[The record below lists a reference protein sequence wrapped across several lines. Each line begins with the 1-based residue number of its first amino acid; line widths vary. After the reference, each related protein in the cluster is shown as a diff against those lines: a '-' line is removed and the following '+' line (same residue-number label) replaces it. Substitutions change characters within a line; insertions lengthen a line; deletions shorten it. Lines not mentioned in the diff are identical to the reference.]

1 MITATYK
8 GKRYEVEYS
17 VVNVSEL
24 EGALRLDAEYYEP
37 YYLRNEEKIKLK
49 RWTYLNDDEFF
60 IRRGTQPLYKEEETG
75 FYALNSV
82 CILDGDIDFSNSK
95 FVSKEFYMKNIDSA
109 FKFKDVLVNSTG
121 VGTLGRV
128 AIVLY
133 KDREGLVDNHVT
145 RIRLNRLVSLLPEY
159 IFSFLRS
166 LYGQSQIER
175 LYHGSSGQI
184 EIYANDF
191 KQIKIPI
198 LSDAFQKQIQNLVL
212 QSYDEKEKSVS
223 LYKKAEDTLLEELG
237 LKDWKPETKRIVVG
251 GKEYEEEENISI
263 RNLSEVL
270 KADRMDAEY
279 WEPKYEDI
287 LKTVLLKYD
296 LLPLKSIFDFRRGV
310 FISTDYYTEEKTN
323 RPYVRIKELTGRIG
337 INEDEVIYISDAYQ
351 EDVADRLREN
361 DLVIAIIGD
370 TIGKTNR
377 VYEELAGGFCSNNT
391 GRLRIRADAK
401 GKIIPEYAEILFQS
415 IIVQNQIEKK
425 KAQTGQP
432 KISDG
437 EMKSIFI
444 PLLPLEIQQKIAS
457 LVQQSHE
464 ARKKSKELLE
474 IAKRAVE
481 IAIEKNEEEA
491 LSYISK
497 TENKQ

>member
-1 MITATYK
+1 MITATHK

-24 EGALRLDAEYYEP
+24 EGALRLDAENYEP
-37 YYLRNEEKIKLK
+37 RLFEIQRKIESKKYDILSNLATNEYKVFRPKDCEEFYYLEISNVDTSTGEYELEMIPCSLAPSRAKKVVEE
-49 RWTYLNDDEFF
+49 
-60 IRRGTQPLYKEEETG
+60 
-75 FYALNSV
+75 
-82 CILDGDIDFSNSK
+82 
-95 FVSKEFYMKNIDSA
+95 
-109 FKFKDVLVNSTG
+109 KDVLISTVRPNRNAVAIALQIKEKPFVASTG
-121 VGTLGRV
+121 FCKLRV
-128 AIVLY
+128 ISREITAEYLFVLFKTEY
-133 KDREGLVDNHVT
+133 FRDFLVRKT
-145 RIRLNRLVSLLPEY
+145 TATMYPAVSEED
-159 IFSFLRS
+159 IMS
-166 LYGQSQIER
+166 L
-175 LYHGSSGQI
+175 
-184 EIYANDF
+184 
-191 KQIKIPI
+191 KIPI
-198 LSDAFQKQIQNLVL
+198 LSDTFQKQIQNLVL
-212 QSYDEKEKSVS
+212 RSYDEKEKSVS

-237 LKDWKPETKRIVVG
+237 LKDWKPKTKKIFVG

-287 LKTVLLKYD
+287 LKTVSLKYD
-296 LLPLKSIFDFRRGV
+296 LLPIKSIFDFRRGV

-323 RPYVRIKELTGRIG
+323 RPYIRIKELTGRIG
-337 INEDEVIYISDAYQ
+337 INEDEVIYINDAYQ

-444 PLLPLEIQQKIAS
+444 PLLPLEIQQKLAS

-464 ARKKSKELLE
+464 ARKKSKKLLE

-491 LSYISK
+491 LSYIA
-497 TENKQ
+497 ENSNS

>member
-24 EGALRLDAEYYEP
+24 EGALRLDAEYYDP
-37 YYLRNEEKIKLK
+37 IYLRNEEKIKLK

-60 IRRGTQPLYKEEETG
+60 IRRGTQPLYEEEETG

-109 FKFKDVLVNSTG
+109 FEFKDVLVNSTG

-133 KDREGLVDNHVT
+133 KDKEGLVDNHVT

-198 LSDAFQKQIQNLVL
+198 LSDTFQKQIQNLVL
-212 QSYDEKEKSVS
+212 RSYDEKEKSVS

-237 LKDWKPETKRIVVG
+237 LKDWKPKTKKIFVG
-251 GKEYEEEENISI
+251 GKEFEEEENISI

-279 WEPKYEDI
+279 WQPKYDEI
-287 LKTVLLKYD
+287 ITKLREKTELI
-296 LLPLKSIFDFRRGV
+296 PLKAISRTKRGSLIDPGFYNNEEGTPYIRGKDFSSGHL
-310 FISTDYYTEEKTN
+310 EKSG
-323 RPYVRIKELTGRIG
+323 L
-337 INEDEVIYISDAYQ
+337 IYISSNFQ
-351 EDVADRLREN
+351 PKNETRVN
-361 DLVIAIIGD
+361 TGDLVFALIGSVGTSALVD
-370 TIGKTNR
+370 
-377 VYEELAGGFCSNNT
+377 EEFNNSFISNNV
-391 GRLRIRADAK
+391 
-401 GKIIPEYAEILFQS
+401 GKISIIDKKEVLPEYLAITLHS
-415 IIVQNQIEKK
+415 IVGKLEFAKEMS
-425 KAQTGQP
+425 QTAQP
-432 KISDG
+432 KISDLQVRN
-437 EMKSIFI
+437 FYV

-481 IAIEKNEEEA
+481 IAIEENEDKAKVYMASEKL
-491 LSYISK
+491 LSS
-497 TENKQ
+497 N

>member
-1 MITATYK
+1 MITATHK
-8 GKRYEVEYS
+8 GKMYNVEYS

-24 EGALRLDAEYYEP
+24 EGAMRIDAEYYEP

-133 KDREGLVDNHVT
+133 KDKEGLVDNHVT

-198 LSDAFQKQIQNLVL
+198 LSDTFQKQIQNLVL
-212 QSYDEKEKSVS
+212 QSYNEKEKSVS

-237 LKDWKPETKRIVVG
+237 LKDWKPKTKKIFVG

-279 WEPKYEDI
+279 WEPKYEEIITKLNGKIELKPLKKFILSIQKGVEVGSDNYVEEGKPFIRVSNLSINGFMNNDQKYINDEIYNQLKATYEPEVGDLLLTKDATPGIAYVLKDSIKGIISSGI
-287 LKTVLLKYD
+287 LKLK
-296 LLPLKSIFDFRRGV
+296 
-310 FISTDYYTEEKTN
+310 
-323 RPYVRIKELTGRIG
+323 
-337 INEDEVIYISDAYQ
+337 INENE
-351 EDVADRLREN
+351 
-361 DLVIAIIGD
+361 
-370 TIGKTNR
+370 
-377 VYEELAGGFCSNNT
+377 
-391 GRLRIRADAK
+391 
-401 GKIIPEYAEILFQS
+401 
-415 IIVQNQIEKK
+415 IEKEYLALCINSLFGK
-425 KAQTGQP
+425 MQVER
-432 KISDG
+432 DG
-437 EMKSIFI
+437 GGSVITHWKPEQIKNLQI
-444 PLLPLEIQQKIAS
+444 PLLPLPIQQKIAS

-481 IAIEKNEEEA
+481 IAIEENEEEA
-491 LSYISK
+491 LSYIAE
-497 TENKQ
+497 TENK